1 MMMEQQADEVRDS
14 EQEQFAALLEESF
27 ERVQPHRGEVLEATI
42 LSIGD
47 NDMVVDLDGKR
58 DGIITP
64 KDLDLVDET
73 YLSELV
79 VGDTIPVLVMKE
91 SARHEGVA
99 VSLKKGLE
107 QQDWLRAEDYLS
119 SEEVFEAEVIDVNRG
134 GVLVEFGRL
143 RGFVPNS
150 HLTSV
155 PSGMQRDR
163 FREAKEELVGKDL
176 FLTVIEVNQRR
187 RRLILSERAASRQK
201 REKLLQE
208 LAEGDIRTGIVR
220 NVVDFGAFVDL
231 GGVDGLIH
239 ISELD
244 WDYVEHPSKVLS
256 VGDEVEVYVLSV
268 DRERQ
273 RIGLSRKRVIPA
285 STIDPSLE
293 EEPEAEEEAEA
304 EAETEIETAEETVV
318 TAEAN
323 VDAEVEAEPEAEET
337 KEAEEPEEIEEAA

>member
-1 MMMEQQADEVRDS
+1 MMEQQLNEVQET
-14 EQEQFAALLEESF
+14 EQEDFAALLEDSF
-27 ERVQPHRGEVLEATI
+27 ERVQPRRGEVLEATI

-47 NDMVVDLDGKR
+47 NDMLVDLDGKR
-58 DGIITP
+58 DGVIPP
-64 KDLDLVDET
+64 KDLDLVDEA
-73 YLSELV
+73 YLTDLK
-79 VGDTIPVLVMKE
+79 VGDTVPVLVMKE
-91 SARHEGVA
+91 STRHEGVV

-107 QQDWLRAEDYLS
+107 QQDWLRAEEMLKN
-119 SEEVFEAEVIDVNRG
+119 EEVFDAEVIDVNRG

-163 FREAKEELVGKDL
+163 FREAKEELMGKEIS
-176 FLTVIEVNQRR
+176 LTVIEVNQRR
-187 RRLILSERAASRQK
+187 RRLILSERAANRQK
-201 REKLLQE
+201 RERLLQE
-208 LAEGDIRTGIVR
+208 LAEGDIRTGTVR

-285 STIDPSLE
+285 STVE
-293 EEPEAEEEAEA
+293 EITSETVSETAAEEAP
-304 EAETEIETAEETVV
+304 
-318 TAEAN
+318 
-323 VDAEVEAEPEAEET
+323 AEVEEAT
-337 KEAEEPEEIEEAA
+337 EEA

>member
-1 MMMEQQADEVRDS
+1 VDEGY
-14 EQEQFAALLEESF
+14 L
-27 ERVQPHRGEVLEATI
+27 
-42 LSIGD
+42 
-47 NDMVVDLDGKR
+47 VDL
-58 DGIITP
+58 
-64 KDLDLVDET
+64 
-73 YLSELV
+73 S

-91 SARHEGVA
+91 SSRHEGVV

-107 QQDWLRAEDYLS
+107 QQDWLRAEELLS
-119 SEEVFEAEVIDVNRG
+119 SEDVFDAEVIDVNRG
-134 GVLVEFGRL
+134 GILVEFGRL

-163 FREAKEELVGKDL
+163 FREAKEELVGKEL
-176 FLTVIEVNQRR
+176 SLTVIEVNQRR
-187 RRLILSERAASRQK
+187 RRLILSERAASRQR
-201 REKLLQE
+201 REQLLQE
-208 LAEGDIRTGIVR
+208 LAEGDIRIGIVR

-285 STIDPSLE
+285 STIEDTAEPE
-293 EEPEAEEEAEA
+293 DEVEAAPEPEAEPVAEA
-304 EAETEIETAEETVV
+304 EPAAELETEGET
-318 TAEAN
+318 
-323 VDAEVEAEPEAEET
+323 
-337 KEAEEPEEIEEAA
+337 EPEEEV

>member
-1 MMMEQQADEVRDS
+1 MMEQQADEVRDS
-14 EQEQFAALLEESF
+14 EQEQFAALLEDSF
-27 ERVQPHRGEVLEATI
+27 ERVQPRRGEVLEATI

-58 DGIITP
+58 DGIVPP
-64 KDLDLVDET
+64 KDLDLVDEK
-73 YLSELV
+73 YLSDLI
-79 VGDTIPVLVMKE
+79 VGDTIPVLVMKD
-91 SARHEGVA
+91 SARNEGVT

-107 QQDWLRAEDYLS
+107 QQDWLRAEEYLS

-134 GVLVEFGRL
+134 GILVEFGRL

-163 FREAKEELVGKDL
+163 FREAKEELISKEL
-176 FLTVIEVNQRR
+176 SLTVIEVNQRR

-268 DRERQ
+268 DRDRQ

-285 STIDPSLE
+285 STVDPSMDA
-293 EEPEAEEEAEA
+293 EPEADVEAEA
-304 EAETEIETAEETVV
+304 EAEAKVEETTEV
-318 TAEAN
+318 
-323 VDAEVEAEPEAEET
+323 EVEAEVETEVEAEVET
-337 KEAEEPEEIEEAA
+337 ETEAETEQEAV